1 MLVPRAAAAHNVVAC
16 RHEMFFRSLSYRSER
31 RKDKREWMPA
41 VVRVAATPFLW
52 LFVRPI
58 RLEER

>member
-1 MLVPRAAAAHNVVAC
+1 MLIPRAAAADNVVGC

-31 RKDKREWMPA
+31 RKDKGEWMPA

-58 RLEER
+58 QFKER